1 MEQLQCR
8 LYVFRELL
16 CWQNFGTDDCCCIT
30 INVLL
35 SDLWCLWDDNRI
47 CGRMDLP
54 GPSVFNMLKF
64 PFKTHSVWIYFQSPW
79 ESIWF
84 YLQVHADVPYLK
96 KLVMN
101 PLHLWLKHLNV
112 SILMQVQGY
121 DFKSYSWLSRQK
133 KVVRDFTHF
142 MWRIPWAK
150 QLEFLCPGH
159 PLHFFQKEHGK
170 VKQTPVWYE
179 LSGKIMVFSLFSERM
194 CGSLEHQIPLV
205 CWQRFIASFNWS
217 GTCSIARGQ
226 IPYRRDWKMWPP
238 RCLWPVICPIDNNC
252 MMTSAFSRPY
262 NVEMLSQ
269 SVDKEHGAAY
279 VSQP

>member
-16 CWQNFGTDDCCCIT
+16 CWQNFGTDDCCCIS

-54 GPSVFNMLKF
+54 GPCVFNMLKF
-64 PFKTHSVWIYFQSPW
+64 PFKTHSVWIYFQRQW

-121 DFKSYSWLSRQK
+121 DIKSYSWLSRQK
-133 KVVRDFTHF
+133 KSGPRLHTLYVAHSMSQTAGVFLSRASPSFFPKRARKSKANASLVWIKWENYGIQPFFRTDV
-142 MWRIPWAK
+142 WVSWASDSSC
-150 QLEFLCPGH
+150 LLTE
-159 PLHFFQKEHGK
+159 
-170 VKQTPVWYE
+170 VY
-179 LSGKIMVFSLFSERM
+179 
-194 CGSLEHQIPLV
+194 
-205 CWQRFIASFNWS
+205 
-217 GTCSIARGQ
+217 SI
-226 IPYRRDWKMWPP
+226 
-238 RCLWPVICPIDNNC
+238 
-252 MMTSAFSRPY
+252 F
-262 NVEMLSQ
+262 
-269 SVDKEHGAAY
+269 
-279 VSQP
+279 